1 MKEALVS
8 VVTHMKLVVLIVAL
22 SQTLAIAIAIA

>member
-8 VVTHMKLVVLIVAL
+8 
-22 SQTLAIAIAIA
+22 

>member
-8 VVTHMKLVVLIVAL
+8 I
-22 SQTLAIAIAIA
+22 